1 MQQQNKPH
9 LLRGLN
15 ARHIRFIALGSAIG
29 TGLFYGS
36 ASAIKAA
43 GPAVLL
49 AYLIGGAAVFI
60 VMRALGEMAVRNP
73 VSGSFSSY
81 ARQYLGPLAGFITG
95 WTYTFEMVIVALA
108 DVTAFGIYMGLWY
121 PDVPRWIW
129 VLSIIFFI
137 GAMNLCSV
145 RVFGEME
152 FWLSLIKVV
161 AIIAMIVAG
170 GSIIFFG
177 FGNAFPATG
186 LDNLWSHGGFAPNG
200 WEGIVASLGIVMFAF
215 GGVEIIGVT
224 AAEAKNPHKVIPQAI
239 NTIPLRIVLFYVC
252 TLAILMAIF
261 PWNSFG
267 ERGSPFVLI
276 FDGLGIPAAATILN
290 IIVIS
295 ASISAINSDIFGA
308 GRMMYGMAKEGLAPK
323 SFQRIASNGVPW
335 MTVVVMGV
343 ALLAIL
349 LALPRPAVKAS
360 KGKPLPFR
368 AVLGRVWLYGMA
380 LALAS
385 AGFGVIATFITLFYD
400 AKGWDGAAFALT
412 LFSCTFVGTRLLFPN
427 GINRL
432 GGLNVAMICFSVEI
446 VGLLLV
452 GMASMPW
459 MAKSGVLLAGAGFSL
474 VFPALGVVAVK
485 AVPQQN
491 QGAALATY
499 TVFMDLSLGVTGP
512 LAGLVMTWAGVP
524 VIYLAAAGLV
534 AVALLLTWRLKK
546 RPQVVS
552 PEAESSS

>member
-1 MQQQNKPH
+1 M
-9 LLRGLN
+9 
-15 ARHIRFIALGSAIG
+15 LG
-29 TGLFYGS
+29 
-36 ASAIKAA
+36 
-43 GPAVLL
+43 
-49 AYLIGGAAVFI
+49 
-60 VMRALGEMAVRNP
+60 R
-73 VSGSFSSY
+73 Y
-81 ARQYLGPLAGFITG
+81 ADLLGPKKIVVFGLCGCFLSGLGYFLAGFT
-95 WTYTFEMVIVALA
+95 
-108 DVTAFGIYMGLWY
+108 
-121 PDVPRWIW
+121 
-129 VLSIIFFI
+129 
-137 GAMNLCSV
+137 
-145 RVFGEME
+145 
-152 FWLSLIKVV
+152 
-161 AIIAMIVAG
+161 
-170 GSIIFFG
+170 
-177 FGNAFPATG
+177 
-186 LDNLWSHGGFAPNG
+186 NG
-200 WEGIVASLGIVMFAF
+200 WPLGSLLLLCLGAVIGDRAKLCRDWLYAV
-215 GGVEIIGVT
+215 GGWGRWFNAHRTGDFVERHRDLWRDGDRRS
-224 AAEAKNPHKVIPQAI
+224 AG
-239 NTIPLRIVLFYVC
+239 RLFY
-252 TLAILMAIF
+252 A
-261 PWNSFG
+261 WG
-267 ERGSPFVLI
+267 
-276 FDGLGIPAAATILN
+276 GLQ
-290 IIVIS
+290 
-295 ASISAINSDIFGA
+295 
-308 GRMMYGMAKEGLAPK
+308 GLAL
-323 SFQRIASNGVPW
+323 
-335 MTVVVMGV
+335 TVMGV